1 MGSRRVVVVTGAAQG
16 IGRGVAE
23 RMAALGHQVVGLDHD
38 ASQLANFAAAQGVH
52 GIATDVSDDAQVAKA
67 IRSIDDEYG
76 RLDVLINNAGISPS
90 HGGRSQPV
98 EDIDLGEWDRVLA
111 VNLTGSFLMCRAALP
126 LMKRGGWGRIVNFS
140 SQGGR
145 TRSLLSGA
153 HYGATKAGLIGFT
166 RVLAGQV
173 GRHGITANCVAPGRI
188 DTPQSRSFGD
198 AEAYAAQ
205 LPAGRLG
212 VPEDIAA
219 AVEYLISDG
228 AGFVTGTVLDV
239 NGGHFMP

>member
-16 IGRGVAE
+16 IGHGVAE

-38 ASQLANFAAAQGVH
+38 ASQLAKFTAAQGIH
-52 GIATDVSDDAQVAKA
+52 GIATDVSDDAQVADA
-67 IRSIDDEYG
+67 IRSIEDEYG
-76 RLDVLINNAGISPS
+76 RLDVLVNNAGISPS

-98 EDIDLGEWDRVLA
+98 EDIGLDEWDRVLA
-111 VNLTGSFLMCRAALP
+111 VNLTGTFLMCRAALP
-126 LMKRGGWGRIVNFS
+126 MMKRGRWGRIVNFS

-173 GRHGITANCVAPGRI
+173 GQHGITANCVAPGRI
-188 DTPQSRSFGD
+188 DTLQSRSFGD

-212 VPEDIAA
+212 VPDDIAA